1 MLRAFFIAL
10 SKLNWAQ
17 RVITKSKLISRMALR
32 FVAGE
37 KMEAAVTVIQD
48 LNHQGI
54 LATLDHLGEDTL
66 STFDAELAVDEI
78 LHTLEV
84 INQKDLRSNVSLKLS
99 QIGLNIQPDLCK
111 GNLKR
116 ILTKAKELN
125 NFIRIDMEDSSLTD
139 STLDVYRWARM
150 EGFTNVGIVLQAYL
164 YRTQQDVIDL
174 GKINSTFRLC
184 KGAYQEPTSVAFPE
198 KADVDKNYDLLVSQ
212 LFAQVQNAN
221 FPQLNADGRFP
232 GIPALATHD
241 EKRIAYATNLM
252 QSMKIPKACVEFQ
265 MLYGIRRELQKSL
278 CDQSYTVRVYVPY
291 GTHWYRY
298 FMRRLAERPANLW
311 FMLSNL
317 FKK

>member
-37 KMEAAVTVIQD
+37 KIEAAVTVIQD
-48 LNHQGI
+48 LNQQGI
-54 LATLDHLGEDTL
+54 LATLDHLGEDTF
-66 STFDAELAVDEI
+66 STSDAELAVAEI

-84 INQKDLRSNVSLKLS
+84 ISQKGLRSNVSLKLS
-99 QIGLNIQPDLCK
+99 QIGLNIHPDLCK
-111 GNLKR
+111 ENLKR
-116 ILTKAKELN
+116 ILIKAKELN

-139 STLDVYRWARM
+139 ATLDVYRWARM

-164 YRTQQDVIDL
+164 YRTEDDIKIL
-174 GKINSTFRLC
+174 GKFDSTFRLC
-184 KGAYQEPTSVAFPE
+184 KGAYQEPASVAFPA
-198 KADVDKNYDLLVSQ
+198 KTDVDKNYDLLVSL
-212 LFAQVQNAN
+212 LFTQVQDVNY
-221 FPQLNADGRFP
+221 PQISPDGRFP

-241 EKRIAYATNLM
+241 EKRIAYATALM
-252 QSMKIPKACVEFQ
+252 QAMNIPKACVEFQ

-278 CDQSYTVRVYVPY
+278 CDQGYTVRVYVPY

-311 FMLSNL
+311 FMISNL